1 MEDRSQNIS
10 ESERRRRAEYPGRC
24 RERRI
29 FSSGRIGD
37 LQLKN
42 CLLRIATAEN
52 ACRDGVMT
60 DEGFA
65 IYRALGQGVAGLIIT
80 GNMATTAG
88 GRYTELSLNQK
99 PICSG
104 ERCSS

>member
-1 MEDRSQNIS
+1 
-10 ESERRRRAEYPGRC
+10 
-24 RERRI
+24 
-29 FSSGRIGD
+29 
-37 LQLKN
+37 
-42 CLLRIATAEN
+42 
-52 ACRDGVMT
+52 MT

-65 IYRALGQGVAGLIIT
+65 IYRALGQGVAGLIIA

-88 GRYTELSLNQK
+88 GRYTRLSLNQK